1 MSEQN
6 YTNRQ
11 LLKVM
16 LEVAKRVRT
25 LNPIEENYFRTIDN
39 LSDNRK
45 KEIIRFMEN
54 KKWIKSH
61 SHFFNQPQNGSNT
74 STIIFPMLS
83 SEGEGLSEKGE
94 DKLKDII
101 HLLEESKKAERNK
114 KIIPIAKW
122 IGGIITGLIVAFI
135 VYKLGWNK

>member
-74 STIIFPMLS
+74 STIIFPVLL

-101 HLLEESKKAERNK
+101 NLFEESKKAERTK
-114 KIIPIAKW
+114 KISHIAKW
-122 IGGIITGLIVAFI
+122 IGGIIAGVIIAFI